1 MYIRKILL
9 SSILGASLF
18 GILAGCAPI
27 VPAPTIERII
37 VPLDKDSPRVYRY
50 QVKSGDTLYAIS
62 QLHGISVAQIAEM
75 NDLAAPYVIYP
86 GDTLVVD
93 RSLISV
99 ALKTSV
105 DTSAN
110 RPNDQIAAVATSETS
125 SSSANSSKR
134 PSSGIRVTKLPRP
147 PTREME
153 TPSTTSQIALT
164 SQETNVSEQQTSRN
178 SSNAEASPDS
188 GKRQVEPPT
197 KALSSESAVAQT
209 TPEQQREETTESVKT
224 PPSNQSSNATASS
237 NPTEQNETVSSSSES
252 EDAET
257 SSFVARTEPSDA
269 PTESSVKVDINSLPK
284 GWTWPVSANPTNTFG
299 KDDGLNYFLNQG
311 NQVVAA
317 ASGRV
322 TYAGV
327 ALGDFKYMVLIKTP
341 DDYVI
346 QYDFNSDLTVQENDL
361 ISKGQDLIKIAN
373 NSKGQQSASSDE
385 YRKVFFAIRKKG
397 VPQNPNKLIG
407 KPKTGE
413 T

>member
-9 SSILGASLF
+9 SSILGASLV

-37 VPLDKDSPRVYRY
+37 IPLDRDSPRVYRY

-99 ALKTSV
+99 ALNTSL
-105 DTSAN
+105 DPSAN
-110 RPNDQIAAVATSETS
+110 KPDEQIVAVSTSETA
-125 SSSANSSKR
+125 SSSANTSKPPTSSIK
-134 PSSGIRVTKLPRP
+134 VTKLPRP
-147 PTREME
+147 PTRTLEA
-153 TPSTTSQIALT
+153 PSTASQTALT
-164 SQETNVSEQQTSRN
+164 SRDTDASEQQTKGSIASAEVTSD
-178 SSNAEASPDS
+178 SSTDRV
-188 GKRQVEPPT
+188 KPPT
-197 KALSSESAVAQT
+197 KNLSSTSSVAQT
-209 TPEQQREETTESVKT
+209 TPNSRREETSQGVKT
-224 PPSNQSSNATASS
+224 PPSNRPSTASTPS
-237 NPTEQNETVSSSSES
+237 EPTEQKETTSATSEP
-252 EDAET
+252 EDGET
-257 SSFVARTEPSDA
+257 PSFVARTEPSDA
-269 PTESSVKVDINSLPK
+269 PTESSTNVDINSLPK
-284 GWTWPVSANPTNTFG
+284 GWTWPVSANPTNSFG

-346 QYDFNSDLTVQENDL
+346 QYDFNSDLTIQENDL
-361 ISKGQDLIKIAN
+361 ISKGQNLIKIAN

-397 VPQNPNKLIG
+397 VPQDPNKLIG

>member
-1 MYIRKILL
+1 MCIRKILL
-9 SSILGASLF
+9 SSILGACLV

-99 ALKTSV
+99 ALNTSV

-110 RPNDQIAAVATSETS
+110 RLNDQIAAVATSETS

-134 PSSGIRVTKLPRP
+134 PSSGIKVTKLPRP

-164 SQETNVSEQQTSRN
+164 SQETNVLEQQTSRN
-178 SSNAEASPDS
+178 SANAEASPDS

-197 KALSSESAVAQT
+197 KALSSESAGAQT
-209 TPEQQREETTESVKT
+209 TPEQRREETTESVKT
-224 PPSNQSSNATASS
+224 PPSNQSSTATASRK
-237 NPTEQNETVSSSSES
+237 PTEQKEIVSSSSES

-269 PTESSVKVDINSLPK
+269 PTESSTKVDINSLPK

-373 NSKGQQSASSDE
+373 NSKGQQNASSDE

-413 T
+413 I

>member
-1 MYIRKILL
+1 M
-9 SSILGASLF
+9 
-18 GILAGCAPI
+18 
-27 VPAPTIERII
+27 
-37 VPLDKDSPRVYRY
+37 
-50 QVKSGDTLYAIS
+50 YAIS